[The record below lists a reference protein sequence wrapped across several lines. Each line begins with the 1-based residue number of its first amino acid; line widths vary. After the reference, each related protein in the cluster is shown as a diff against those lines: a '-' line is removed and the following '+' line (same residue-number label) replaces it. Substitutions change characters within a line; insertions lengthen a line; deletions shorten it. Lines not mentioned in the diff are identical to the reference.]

1 VTFTDRSAHGW
12 AGGGSWT
19 TGFAARTCSWGR
31 RDRGQIHQVA
41 ATDQF
46 GRSRT
51 HELLRYKRCRRDR
64 VFYISASTSI
74 APSFA
79 RAPVV
84 HLRRPANAAAAPGD
98 GERVLRSARA
108 LGWLVASYQQAS
120 SVQKTLRRRHTLRG
134 HWQVAVGTWE

>member
-12 AGGGSWT
+12 AGRGSWT

-98 GERVLRSARA
+98 GCCVQRVPW
-108 LGWLVASYQQAS
+108 GWLVASYQPAS

-134 HWQVAVGTWE
+134 HSQVAVGTWE